1 MKGFCAFGLSVVLI
15 GCSAAP
21 AGGGGDPAPGS
32 DRAGATGTGGS
43 KATGGAPGSGG
54 TPGGGATGS
63 GGGPIDEP
71 GAPDAASGTGGAT
84 PATGSGGNPGSDG
97 GAAPTGDDAAAAP
110 PPAAGPPCP
119 ADRKLVFRLN
129 LADPDWNG
137 GAAGVEA
144 IMKKLGTASMAG
156 AGNASVVPD
165 GEHVHALKVLYPK
178 GSGSTACVEEK
189 ACPVAGGM
197 AFRVPLPQGN
207 TITSAVLSYWVK
219 FDPAFEWVKGGK
231 LPGLC
236 GGECATGGRDVE
248 PDRFSIRYMWR
259 GGNAAEIYAYLTNPP
274 NPGYGLDMG
283 LGSWHW
289 QNDGKWHQIQEE
301 LILNTANNNDGI
313 IRVWYDTPTTGK
325 PNFEQKNLK
334 YYDRVKFPNLGIDK
348 LIFSTFHGGHD
359 ASWAPKKDVV
369 AYFADV
375 QVCQ

>member
-1 MKGFCAFGLSVVLI
+1 MTGS
-15 GCSAAP
+15 STS
-21 AGGGGDPAPGS
+21 GGHPG
-32 DRAGATGTGGS
+32 AGAGTGGGAGS
-43 KATGGAPGSGG
+43 GGSIDPGDLPIPDAAAGSGGAPGSDAG
-54 TPGGGATGS
+54 T
-63 GGGPIDEP
+63 GPLPTADA
-71 GAPDAASGTGGAT
+71 GAPADNDAS
-84 PATGSGGNPGSDG
+84 
-97 GAAPTGDDAAAAP
+97 P
-110 PPAAGPPCP
+110 PPASAAACP
-119 ADRKLVFRLN
+119 GDRKLVFALD

-144 IMKKLGTASMAG
+144 IMHKLGTASMAG

-165 GEHVHALKVLYPK
+165 PEHGRALKVVYPK

-197 AFRVPLPQGN
+197 AFRVPLPEGN

-219 FDPAFEWVKGGK
+219 FDPSFEWVKGGK

-236 GGECATGGRDVE
+236 GGECATGGRDVS

-289 QNDGKWHQIQEE
+289 ENDGKWHQIQEE
-301 LILNTANNNDGI
+301 LILNTGNNKDGV
-313 IRVWYDTPTTGK
+313 IRVWYDRPLTDK
-325 PNFEQKNLK
+325 PNFEQKNLT
-334 YYDRVKFPNLGIDK
+334 YYDRVKYPNLGIDK

-369 AYFADV
+369 AYFTGV
-375 QVCQ
+375 QVCR